1 MPDADAYLAR
11 LGLGRADVAAA
22 DHDAL
27 SRLQRAH
34 VTSVPFE
41 TLSITGAPGDDGGE
55 GVDLSLPHLYEK
67 VVDRERG
74 GFCFELNGA
83 FGWLLAELGFDADRV
98 AGRVSDSPPANHHAF
113 VVHLDRDYVVDVGLG
128 GTRVRRPV
136 PIDGA
141 AVEDAAGYA
150 WRVRPHGRPD
160 LDYRVEARGP
170 GDDEFGT
177 RYGFDATPRPLSYFA
192 ATCDYL
198 GSAPESPFTGDP
210 SVSVATPDGR
220 KKLTADEL
228 LRVERGEETREPV
241 APGEWV
247 DVLAAEFGLSGPWE

>member
-11 LGLGRADVAAA
+11 LGLDRAAVAAG

-27 SRLQRAH
+27 ARLQRAH

-41 TLSITGAPGDDGGE
+41 TLAITGAPGDDGSE
-55 GVDLSLPHLYEK
+55 GVDLSLAHLHGK

-98 AGRVSDSPPANHHAF
+98 AGRVGDTPPANHHAV
-113 VVHLDRDYVVDVGLG
+113 VVHLGRDYVVDVGLG

-136 PIDGA
+136 PLDGSV
-141 AVEDAAGYA
+141 VEDAAGHA
-150 WRVRPHGRPD
+150 WRVTPHDRPD
-160 LDYRVEARGP
+160 LDYRVETRGP
-170 GDDEFGT
+170 GEDAFET

-198 GSAPESPFTGDP
+198 QSAPESPFTGDP
-210 SVSVATPDGR
+210 VVSVATGDGR
-220 KKLTADEL
+220 KKLTAEEL

-241 APGEWV
+241 ASGEWA
-247 DVLAAEFGLSGPWE
+247 DVLAAEFGLSVPGD